1 MTNTDHEEAGQRLA
15 VYGTLASGQP
25 NHHLLADLGAQWIEG
40 RVRGD
45 SSRLGGALHG

>member
-45 SSRLGGALHG
+45 SSRLGADG